1 MNKKAIFITLYLA
14 VACFVAIG
22 TYALIDSEVQKRQV
36 ATTEA
41 TTEAYVSEEGD
52 QVGLID
58 SIDSHVANQKEDG
71 TTEYMADQLSPDFE
85 CYDSNDPDNP
95 EAVVWY
101 TPTTKATTEE
111 PKEDKTE
118 ATTQA
123 PAGGSTTAAPTTAAP
138 TTEVPA
144 TEAPATEAP
153 ATEAP
158 ATEAPA
164 TEAPATEAP
173 ATEAPATEAP
183 APEAPAEPAPEAPA
197 E

>member
-22 TYALIDSEVQKRQV
+22 TYVLIDSQVQKRKV

-41 TTEAYVSEEGD
+41 TTETYVSEDGD
-52 QVGLID
+52 QVGIID
-58 SIDSHVANQKEDG
+58 SIDSHVANQKEDE
-71 TTEYMADQLSPDFE
+71 TTEYMADQISPDFE
-85 CYDSNDPDNP
+85 CYDSDNPDNP

-111 PKEDKTE
+111 PKDDKTE

-123 PAGGSTTAAPTTAAP
+123 PAGGSTTAVPTTAAP
-138 TTEVPA
+138 T

-158 ATEAPA
+158 ATE
-164 TEAPATEAP
+164 T
-173 ATEAPATEAP
+173 PATEAP
-183 APEAPAEPAPEAPA
+183 APEAPAEPAPEPAPEAPAPA
-197 E
+197 EPAPETPAE